1 MPVVRWIS
9 GNTVNVATLDRCDAT
24 VSFLHRF
31 RAVARMAQRLQVGS
45 VIVSGITVGMIDV
58 GRWHRD
64 TAQHAVTAQRF
75 VMQYIEPQVIPTARR

>member
-1 MPVVRWIS
+1 
-9 GNTVNVATLDRCDAT
+9 
-24 VSFLHRF
+24 
-31 RAVARMAQRLQVGS
+31 MAQRLQVGS